1 MKEFSELC
9 MACMNYIGE
18 KDVCPNCGYK
28 QSSNSDYALQQGTII
43 EDRYKIGKDLDFD
56 GEGIGYIAYDIE
68 TSSKVYIREFYPSN
82 FCDRRGEYVTIKYNL
97 KDKFEEYKT
106 EFSNYFK
113 SIAHLREFPGIVSIY
128 NIVFQN
134 NTVYVVY
141 EWLSGIN
148 LIQFVERKGG
158 KLNWSSISEMFMPII
173 STLIEMSNIGI
184 HHYGISPENIIILPN
199 GKMKLTGFAIYQLRK
214 YGTDIEPKLYKG
226 CSALEQYNPKDIL
239 DERTDIYGLSA
250 SIFFALIGSFPP
262 SIESRKKNSRL
273 MVNNKL
279 LETIPEHVIYIL
291 VSGLQVYK
299 NDRIRTFET
308 FKKELTILAK
318 VKEYN
323 IINNKKH
330 TENKKIPKYASWIIT
345 IIIVSAILL
354 IYFLVYNLNKKNET
368 IDNNE
373 ESNATFVSS
382 NISELEKEDKL
393 FVPNLIGKNYA
404 DVKKAYSALQDYQI
418 IQTSEDFSD
427 TISEGLILSQE
438 PSYGSTVT
446 RGSAIVVT
454 VSKGAKMKKL
464 PDIKGM
470 TLSEA
475 SIALTKLKLIPE
487 SIFEYND
494 SIKEG
499 IVIGY
504 YNYKAGDSIEYGS
517 RLKIIVSKGE
527 QP

>member
-1 MKEFSELC
+1 MKEFSKLC

-18 KDVCPNCGYK
+18 KNICPNCGYK
-28 QSSNSDYALQQGTII
+28 QSSNSDYALQQGAII
-43 EDRYKIGKDLDFD
+43 EDRYKVGKDLDCD

-68 TSSKVYIREFYPSN
+68 TSSKVYIREFYPKNLCS
-82 FCDRRGEYVTIKYNL
+82 RRGEGVIVEYDL

-113 SIAHLREFPGIVSIY
+113 SIARLREFPSIVSVY

-134 NTVYVVY
+134 NTIYIVY

-158 KLNWSSISEMFMPII
+158 RLSWSSISEMFMPVI

-184 HHYGISPENIIILPN
+184 NHYGISPENIIILPN

-250 SIFFALIGSFPP
+250 SMFFALTGNFPP
-262 SIESRKKNSRL
+262 SIESRKKNARL

-279 LETIPEHVIYIL
+279 LEMIPEHVISTL
-291 VSGLQVYK
+291 ASGLQVYK

-318 VKEYN
+318 VKEYK
-323 IINNKKH
+323 IENNKKH
-330 TENKKIPKYASWIIT
+330 TESKKIPKYASWIIT
-345 IIIVSAILL
+345 LTI
-354 IYFLVYNLNKKNET
+354 FLVILVICYLIYNLNKKNE
-368 IDNNE
+368 IINNNE
-373 ESNATFVSS
+373 ESNTVLVNS
-382 NISELEKEDKL
+382 NSSELEKEDKL
-393 FVPNLIGKNYA
+393 LVPNLIGKNYA
-404 DVKKAYSALQDYQI
+404 DVKKAYSAFQDYQI

-427 TISEGLILSQE
+427 TIAEGLILSQE
-438 PSYGSTVT
+438 PSYGTMVT

-454 VSKGAKMKKL
+454 VSKGTKMKKL

-494 SIKEG
+494 SVNEG
-499 IVIGY
+499 IIIGY
-504 YNYKAGDSIEYGS
+504 YNYKAGDVVEYGS
-517 RLKIIVSKGE
+517 RIKIVVSKGK
-527 QP
+527 Q